1 MNKLWR
7 LQTFIQDFFPKGQKR
22 RTDGQFSPPSVRTQ
36 NLQESCLS
44 VAVVNQDEE
53 RKLDAFLQ
61 ILARP
66 VIDFEELRSASWKG
80 IPEQVCPASMRRPSI
95 SYILQVRPLC
105 WQILLGYVPC
115 ESQYRLQALERKR
128 TRYFDLTIC
137 YFKDAAEDESTMQQ
151 IDLDIPRTIPR
162 GLEGNCLEDVRL
174 QQVSMVLFPSC
185 NMGQI
190 LRRTLYTWSMENEHT
205 TYFQGLTDVC
215 CQMMLVLL
223 SWYVEPSRYS
233 ENMLDAQSCSQLE
246 ADTYWCFSIFMDG
259 MKHYHTDNLNVG
271 MEAALHRVRDVVET
285 IDGESIHHAF
295 PSHMPLEPLLEHFDR
310 EGLMMMQFAVRWM
323 LCLLTREFDISSV
336 SRIWDTYIAE
346 GEHHMS
352 DFHFHLCASLI
363 LKFRHQLRQMDF
375 SEALTLLQH
384 LPTQEWTKEETE
396 ELIWRACV
404 SREVQRRIQYL
415 CLIGAITQ
423 ITALKAMV
431 KMMEQAETI
440 MTKRE

>member
-22 RTDGQFSPPSVRTQ
+22 RTDGQLSPPSVRTQ

-80 IPEQVCPASMRRPSI
+80 IPEQV
-95 SYILQVRPLC
+95 RPLC

-128 TRYFDLTIC
+128 SRYFELTLS
-137 YFKDAAEDESTMQQ
+137 YFKDAAEDESTMMQ

-174 QQVSMVLFPSC
+174 QQIM
-185 NMGQI
+185 
-190 LRRTLYTWSMENEHT
+190 RRTLYIWSMENEYT

-259 MKHYHTDNLNVG
+259 MKHYHTDNLNIG

-285 IDGESIHHAF
+285 ID
-295 PSHMPLEPLLEHFDR
+295 EPLLEHFDR
-310 EGLMMMQFAVRWM
+310 EGVMMMQFAVRWM
-323 LCLLTREFDISSV
+323 LCLLTREFDLSSV

-363 LKFRHQLRQMDF
+363 LKFRHQLKQMDF
-375 SEALTLLQH
+375 SEALTMLQH
-384 LPTQEWTKEETE
+384 LPTQEWKTEETE

-415 CLIGAITQ
+415 CLIGAVTQ
-423 ITALKAMV
+423 ITALRAMV

-440 MTKRE
+440 TSKKEG